1 MNSMDQLAILD
12 PARLNK
18 SEQMALD
25 HYRKKPEG
33 RGFFSV
39 AEILARHE
47 AIDEAIQILMQGL
60 ERHPSYSV
68 ARVTLAQLFLKKHFF
83 REAWNCLEASPS
95 SLRTNLT
102 AQILRLKLCVMLNFE
117 SQAKSLAQELNAQ
130 TFQDSEAKIILE
142 HIAIKNFAHL
152 RRDYGEYLGWDGSML
167 PERMVPMPG
176 HSLEEQADS
185 QEPILAKEQ
194 FQEKVA
200 KGFFTSPVQEIFVK
214 PQVNELRPGDLDDL
228 TRARLARR
236 QGLYQAA
243 FEIYERLAYASPGN
257 ELLRREFG
265 EIRDLRNSQREID
278 RQMDP
283 KMADA
288 MEKVRSIDKK
298 IAGLRQILLQLD
310 RGRVM

>member
-1 MNSMDQLAILD
+1 M
-12 PARLNK
+12 
-18 SEQMALD
+18 
-25 HYRKKPEG
+25 
-33 RGFFSV
+33 
-39 AEILARHE
+39 
-47 AIDEAIQILMQGL
+47 
-60 ERHPSYSV
+60 
-68 ARVTLAQLFLKKHFF
+68 
-83 REAWNCLEASPS
+83 
-95 SLRTNLT
+95 
-102 AQILRLKLCVMLNFE
+102 
-117 SQAKSLAQELNAQ
+117 
-130 TFQDSEAKIILE
+130 
-142 HIAIKNFAHL
+142 
-152 RRDYGEYLGWDGSML
+152 
-167 PERMVPMPG
+167 
-176 HSLEEQADS
+176 
-185 QEPILAKEQ
+185 
-194 FQEKVA
+194 
-200 KGFFTSPVQEIFVK
+200 K